1 MASRLRTE
9 RTSYRTVGVASLKPA
24 FGNGATG
31 GSARPEWSLPSRAAK
46 SQPSAEQTRSN
57 AIEGGTEEKPTKK
70 SPSDSAR
77 KRKDRRNLRERRH
90 GTGVV
95 ILPGG
100 DKVWCV
106 CVCIQCFPRGVLAR
120 QSPAHSP
127 LCVWIAK
134 TATYPR
140 VI

>member
-9 RTSYRTVGVASLKPA
+9 RTSYRTVGAASLKPA
-24 FGNGATG
+24 FGSAATG
-31 GSARPEWSLPSRAAK
+31 GSARPEWTLSSRTAT
-46 SQPSAEQTRSN
+46 SQPPAEQTRSN

-100 DKVWCV
+100 DKVWCAYV
-106 CVCIQCFPRGVLAR
+106 VLLAGILAR
-120 QSPAHSP
+120 QNPALSP
-127 LCVWIAK
+127 LCVFG
-134 TATYPR
+134 
-140 VI
+140 